1 MKLSTFKTFSAPVIN
16 YETIGYEL
24 IKAAEIRCWVCHIHK
39 KNQKHCSLYTWH
51 QDFQRMVRE
60 WRQKQ
65 SNNMY

>member
-39 KNQKHCSLYTWH
+39 KIKNIVHYILGAKI
-51 QDFQRMVRE
+51 
-60 WRQKQ
+60 
-65 SNNMY
+65 SNGW